1 MSEKISTHILNLELG
16 QPAAG
21 VAVRLFKQIE
31 QAWQPVADAVT
42 NDDGRA
48 ELALATPA
56 QGIYRLVFATG
67 DYFSALGKETLYPSV
82 NIDFNLSDPQTHYH
96 IPLLLNRFGYSTYRG
111 S

>member
-31 QAWQPVADAVT
+31 QAWQPVTESVT
-42 NDDGRA
+42 NGDGRA
-48 ELALATPA
+48 ELALATLE
-56 QGIYRLVFATG
+56 QGIYRLAFATG
-67 DYFSALGKETLYPSV
+67 DYFSSLGKETLYPSV
-82 NIDFNLSDPQTHYH
+82 NIEFNLSDPQTHYH